1 MSKHFES
8 KKESLSI
15 INKAYNDK
23 SELSSKND
31 KIKALENKY
40 EILSKRT
47 KSLEKVYRFH
57 KGIVQS
63 ISSGLM
69 TVDFNGIIT
78 FINSAALGLLEF
90 QYQELVGSPIKNLF
104 ADEREADK
112 VLDELLNKKKMF
124 ESREINLIG
133 RTKKLI
139 PIGFT
144 TTLLSAQDSAY
155 DGVIISFRDLT
166 NLHHTRLQMERIDRL
181 TTLGEVSAGIA
192 HEIRNPLAGIK
203 TSAQVLEETFSPG
216 DHRSQLVARIV
227 KEIDRS
233 NELLKKFFNFAKPGK
248 PKQEYVSLETLIEGV
263 YLLLSSKMHKKEI
276 VFEKNIESDIPDI
289 YVDENQIEQ
298 VLINLFLNSLDAM
311 EKGDSMTVTLKYVEK
326 LEEVVLEN
334 STKVVVME
342 IKDTGCGIDSDNLE
356 RIFNPFF
363 TTKSDGVGLG
373 LSISSR
379 LIEENGGRILV
390 ESEKNQGTQV
400 FIYFPVS

>member
-1 MSKHFES
+1 MSKQFES

-15 INKAYNDK
+15 INKAYSDK
-23 SELSSKND
+23 SDSSQTSD
-31 KIKALENKY
+31 KLKSLESKY
-40 EILSKRT
+40 DVLSKRT
-47 KSLEKVYRFH
+47 KSLEKVYQFH

-63 ISSGLM
+63 ISSGLI
-69 TVDFNGIIT
+69 TIDSDGTIT
-78 FINSAALGLLEF
+78 FINSAALHLLDYE
-90 QYQELVGSPIKNLF
+90 YQELVGKPIRNLF
-104 ADEREADK
+104 ADDKEAEK
-112 VLDELLNKKKMF
+112 VLDELLNKNRMF

-144 TTLLSAQDSAY
+144 TTLLLSDDSAY
-155 DGVIISFRDLT
+155 NGVIISFRDLT
-166 NLHHTRLQMERIDRL
+166 NLHHYRIQIERIERL
-181 TTLGEVSAGIA
+181 ATLGEVSAGIA

-203 TSAQVLEETFSPG
+203 TSAQVLEESFSPG

-248 PKQEYVSLETLIEGV
+248 PRQEFVALDTLIEGV
-263 YLLLSSKMHKKEI
+263 YLLLSSKMRKKEI

-311 EKGDSMTVTLKYVEK
+311 EKGGSIIINLKVAENK
-326 LEEVVLEN
+326 ADNVLEN
-334 STKVVVME
+334 ASKAVVLDL
-342 IKDTGCGIDSDNLE
+342 IDTGCGIESDDLE

-363 TTKSDGVGLG
+363 TTKNDGVGLG

-390 ESEKNQGTQV
+390 ESEKNQGTQ
-400 FIYFPVS
+400 FSIYFPAS